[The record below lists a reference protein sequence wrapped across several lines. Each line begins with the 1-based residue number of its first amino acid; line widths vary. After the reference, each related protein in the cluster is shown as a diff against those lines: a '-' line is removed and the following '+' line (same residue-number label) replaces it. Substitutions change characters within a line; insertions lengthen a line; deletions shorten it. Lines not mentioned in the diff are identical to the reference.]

1 MSDSDT
7 WGEPLPCNIEIF
19 AARTHTS
26 IKAPPVGGKR
36 ASVTHC
42 QRVMWAIHALCQLRN
57 HQFLCVL
64 NRVWPRVKLETS
76 SSHSIMFLRD
86 VLKEFA
92 DVSACYLI
100 EYETHASRFP
110 SHVWRAVLK
119 TQSRLSKATDWSTV
133 TCLSLFNHLFIY
145 WDSCLDIW
153 IWNNQ
158 PVLTANTSNSGI
170 LVSGTTPQSLTRYM
184 PL

>member
-1 MSDSDT
+1 MSDSDM

-119 TQSRLSKATDWSTV
+119 TVNHGCRKRLTGPPWRV
-133 TCLSLFNHLFIY
+133 CLSLIIY
-145 WDSCLDIW
+145 LSIETVALI
-153 IWNNQ
+153 
-158 PVLTANTSNSGI
+158 SGYEI
-170 LVSGTTPQSLTRYM
+170 ISPFSL
-184 PL
+184 PIHQIVASW